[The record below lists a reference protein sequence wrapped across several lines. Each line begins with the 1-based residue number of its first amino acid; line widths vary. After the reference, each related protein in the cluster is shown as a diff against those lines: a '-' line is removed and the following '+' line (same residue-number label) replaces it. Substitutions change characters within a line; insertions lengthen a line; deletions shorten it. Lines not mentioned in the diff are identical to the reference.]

1 MDRIAWI
8 TVPKGKSSEVS
19 RMIEEADGEVL
30 GISAEHNNRVTISCL
45 LSPGERQEFFDS
57 VQDRLGKGDW
67 RMVVQ
72 ATEAVIPIEENNG
85 DDEVVETSDGET
97 REELIKKVSDGGR
110 LDIPTMVLVGVSS
123 IVAAVGMMNDSVAVV
138 IGAMVI
144 APLLGPILAVILG
157 ASLGDVGLIIRAVR
171 TATVGFL
178 IAVAIGALAGLV
190 VEYDPNTGQIAS
202 RGDVGPEGVALALA
216 SGTAAALS
224 VTTGVSAALVGVM
237 VSAALLPPAVAI
249 GLFLGHGH
257 LYLASGAALLFFV
270 NVAALTL
277 AGQIVFLTQGIRPR
291 EWYER
296 KAATNSVV
304 ISIAFWTVAL
314 IILIATDYLRDWL
327 IGS

>member
-19 RMIEEADGEVL
+19 KMIEDADGEVL
-30 GISAEHNNRVTISCL
+30 GISAEHKKRVTISCL
-45 LSPGERQEFFDS
+45 LAPDERQKFFDK
-57 VQDRLGKGDW
+57 VQDKLGNEDW

-72 ATEAVIPIEENNG
+72 ATEAVIPIAEKGGEEVIE
-85 DDEVVETSDGET
+85 DSDGET

-157 ASLGDVGLIIRAVR
+157 ASLGDMKLITRAVR

-178 IAVAIGALAGLV
+178 IAVAIGTAAGLFV
-190 VEYDPNTGQIAS
+190 DYDPGIGQISS
-202 RGDVGPEGVALALA
+202 RSDVGPEGVALALA

-249 GLFLGHGH
+249 GLFLGDGH

-277 AGQIVFLTQGIRPR
+277 AGQVVFLTQGIRPR
-291 EWYER
+291 KWYER
-296 KAATNSVV
+296 KAANNSVV

-314 IILIATDYLRDWL
+314 IILVATDYLRGWL